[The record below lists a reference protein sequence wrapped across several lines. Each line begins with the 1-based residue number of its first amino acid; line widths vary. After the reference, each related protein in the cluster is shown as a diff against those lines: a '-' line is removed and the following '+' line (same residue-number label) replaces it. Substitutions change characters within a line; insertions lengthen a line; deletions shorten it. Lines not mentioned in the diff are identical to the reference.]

1 MASLESVL
9 LAGEWDKGMESRI
22 DSKVR
27 NRNSRGNFRICRTV
41 RYDNAHSSWVW
52 LKRGCLA
59 MVQIQYMHQR
69 LAQFCY
75 NERAGRAT
83 RKKGSEQPVKIA
95 FYTLGCKVNQYET
108 QALREQFQQR
118 GYQVVG
124 DEDHADVYVINTCT
138 VTGLS
143 DRKSRQYIRRVKRI
157 NPESVTAVIGC
168 YAQVSPGEALAIE
181 GVDIVAGNNDK
192 AYLIQHVEEYLRT
205 GSKSSHVTR
214 YEDLNTYEDT
224 GAITSMDTRTRAYL
238 KIQEGCNQFCSYCI
252 IPYARGG
259 VRSRKLS
266 KILEEARQLI
276 DHGVRELVLTGI
288 NVALY
293 GTEPEY
299 AMDPEEQKVLGEACK
314 VAGKG
319 NLESIRGIEVV
330 ICALNAL
337 PGSFRIRLSS
347 LEPTVI
353 NADYAEGLLA
363 YDRLCHSMH
372 LSLQHGSDR
381 ILADMNRHYRQ
392 ADYLELVQRLRNHDP
407 GYGISTDLIVGYP
420 GETQEDFDET
430 LKVVKAV
437 GFCKSHVFKYSRR
450 VGTKAA
456 ERKDQIHP
464 DVKSQRSTTL
474 QEIAGQAASEFFH
487 QQLGTLRTV
496 LLEERKEETG
506 LCEGF
511 TDNYIK
517 VTCPGGPE
525 LVHQFV
531 QVRLTEVKEEGMIGI
546 IDHPSC

>member
-1 MASLESVL
+1 MFL
-9 LAGEWDKGMESRI
+9 LGLVAARI
-22 DSKVR
+22 PR
-27 NRNSRGNFRICRTV
+27 F
-41 RYDNAHSSWVW
+41 
-52 LKRGCLA
+52 
-59 MVQIQYMHQR
+59 VQIQYMHQR
-69 LAQFCY
+69 LTQFCY
-75 NERAGRAT
+75 NERTGRAT
-83 RKKGSEQPVKIA
+83 RKKGSEQRVKIA

-108 QALREQFQQR
+108 QALKEQFQQR

-124 DEDHADVYVINTCT
+124 DEETADVYVINTCT

-157 NPESVTAVIGC
+157 NPESITAVIGC
-168 YAQVSPGEALAIE
+168 YAQVSPEEALGIE

-214 YEDLNTYEDT
+214 YEELHTYEDT

-259 VRSRKLS
+259 VRSRRLS

-276 DHGVRELVLTGI
+276 DHGVKELVLTGI

-299 AMDPEEQKVLGEACK
+299 RMDPEEEKLLMEACR

-319 NLESIRGIEVV
+319 CLESIKGIEVV

-347 LEPTVI
+347 LEPTVV

-430 LKVVKAV
+430 LKVAKAV

-456 ERKDQIHP
+456 EGQDQIHP

-474 QEIAGQAASEFFH
+474 LEIAGKAASEFFH
-487 QQLGTLRTV
+487 QQLGTVRTV
-496 LLEERKEETG
+496 LLEGRKEETG

-525 LVHQFV
+525 LVHHFV
-531 QVRLTEVKEEGMIGI
+531 KVRLTEVKEEGMIGI
-546 IDHPSC
+546 IDQTICYE